1 MEKLSRKVKVVMV
14 DEVAGLIK
22 KNPYLFFV
30 NFEKVKASK
39 TEKLRKSLKKSSSEL
54 KVVKRSI
61 LKLALKK
68 QKLEPLC
75 DIAETS
81 SAVTFSKDD
90 PTKASKILYDF
101 AKADQN
107 MVIRGG
113 YMDGQVLSTENVN
126 ELAMLPPRDVMLAIV
141 MGGMKAPIQGLAN
154 VLRGNLQKLV
164 MVLNEVSK
172 KKESK

>member
-1 MEKLSRKVKVVMV
+1 MEKLSRKVKTIMV

-22 KNPYLFFV
+22 KNPHLFFV
-30 NFEKVKASK
+30 SFEKVPASK
-39 TEKLRKSLKKSSSEL
+39 TEKLRKALKKSSSEL

-75 DIAETS
+75 DLAETA
-81 SAVTFSKDD
+81 SAITFSKDD
-90 PTKASKILYDF
+90 PTKTSKILYDF
-101 AKADQN
+101 SKAEQN
-107 MVIRGG
+107 MAIKGG
-113 YMDGQVLSTENVN
+113 YMDGQLLSIENIK
-126 ELAMLPPRDVMLAIV
+126 ELALLPPREVMLARV

-164 MVLNEVSK
+164 IVINEVSK
-172 KKESK
+172 KKENK

>member
-1 MEKLSRKVKVVMV
+1 MEKLSRKVKEVMV

-75 DIAETS
+75 EIAETS

-101 AKADQN
+101 SKIEQT
-107 MVIRGG
+107 MVIQGG
-113 YMDGQVLSTENVN
+113 YMDGKVLSSENVK

-141 MGGMKAPIQGLAN
+141 VGTMKSPIQGLAN

-164 MVLNEVSK
+164 MMLNEVSK
-172 KKESK
+172 KKSN

>member
-1 MEKLSRKVKVVMV
+1 MV

-75 DIAETS
+75 GIAETS
-81 SAVTFSKDD
+81 SAITFSKDD

-107 MVIRGG
+107 MVIKGG
-113 YMDGQVLSTENVN
+113 YMDGQVLSTENVK
-126 ELAMLPPRDVMLAIV
+126 ELAMLPPRNVMLAIV
-141 MGGMKAPIQGLAN
+141 IGGMKAPIQGLAN

>member
-1 MEKLSRKVKVVMV
+1 MEKLSRKVKGLMV

-39 TEKLRKSLKKSSSEL
+39 TEKLRKTLKKSSSEL

-68 QKLEPLC
+68 QKLDPLS
-75 DIAETS
+75 DLAETS
-81 SAVTFSKDD
+81 SAVTFSKED

-101 AKADQN
+101 SRVETN
-107 MVIRGG
+107 MAIKGG
-113 YMDGQVLSTENVN
+113 YMDGQVLTMDNVK
-126 ELAMLPPRDVMLAIV
+126 ELAMMPAREVMLARV
-141 MGGMKAPIQGLAN
+141 VGGLQAPISGLVN
-154 VLRGNLQKLV
+154 VLNGNLQKLV
-164 MVLNEVSK
+164 MVFNEISK
-172 KKESK
+172 KKENK

>member
-1 MEKLSRKVKVVMV
+1 MV

-22 KNPYLFFV
+22 KNPYLFFL

-39 TEKLRKSLKKSSSEL
+39 TEKLRKSLKKSFSEL

-75 DIAETS
+75 DIAEMS

-90 PTKASKILYDF
+90 PTGASKILYDF

-107 MVIRGG
+107 MVIKGG
-113 YMDGQVLSTENVN
+113 YMDGRVLSTENIK
-126 ELAMLPPRDVMLAIV
+126 ELAMLPPRDVMLARV

-154 VLRGNLQKLV
+154 VLRGNLKKLV

>member
-1 MEKLSRKVKVVMV
+1 MEKLSRKVKEVMV

-39 TEKLRKSLKKSSSEL
+39 TEKLRKTLKKSSSEL

-75 DIAETS
+75 DMAEKS
-81 SAVTFSKDD
+81 SAVTFSSDD
-90 PTKASKILYDF
+90 PTNASRILYDF

-107 MVIRGG
+107 MVIKGG
-113 YMDGQVLSTENVN
+113 YMDGQVLSTENVK
-126 ELAMLPPRDVMLAIV
+126 ELAMLPPRDVMLARV
-141 MGGMKAPIQGLAN
+141 MCGMKAPIQGLAN

-164 MVLNEVSK
+164 RVLNEISK
-172 KKESK
+172 KKETK

>member
-1 MEKLSRKVKVVMV
+1 MEKLSRKVKGIMV

-39 TEKLRKSLKKSSSEL
+39 TEKLRKTLKKSSSEL
-54 KVVKRSI
+54 KVVKKSI

-68 QKLEPLC
+68 QKLDPLC

-81 SAVTFSKDD
+81 SAVTFSSED

-101 AKADQN
+101 SRVEQN
-107 MVIRGG
+107 MAIKGG
-113 YMDGQVLSTENVN
+113 YMDGQVLSIENVK
-126 ELAMLPPRDVMLAIV
+126 ELAMMPPREVMLARV
-141 MGGMKAPIQGLAN
+141 VGGLKAPITGLVN
-154 VLRGNLQKLV
+154 VLNGNLQKLV
-164 MVLNEVSK
+164 MVFNEISK
-172 KKESK
+172 KKEVK